1 MKKQEILPLQ
11 KAGYN
16 WKYCSIGGVTRISI
30 DSAADIAHLPELDE
44 KMWTVLSCPVKGLEF
59 DERTLSLMDT
69 NGDGR
74 IHVQEVMDAAQWIC
88 RVLVDAEQLRN
99 GSDELALADINIEDT
114 DGKELREMAK
124 HVLETLQKTG
134 NTISIADI
142 EAYRKMVE
150 EGIRADFE
158 SRGPAAVELPY
169 GKHTEA
175 LAAAVD
181 ALRDK
186 INDHFLRCRLVRYD
200 EGSAAVL
207 DMSMERLGAISQNN
221 LAACGD
227 ELATYPLA
235 RADKEAVLHL
245 DGCINPVWQAAV
257 DTLRQ
262 AMADSGIENAAT
274 LTESQWNTMRD
285 QLAAYGKAKAEAEEQ
300 HQKELDET
308 LTAELEVS
316 RPIEKLLF
324 LYRDFYR
331 LLHNYVIMS
340 DFYSPD
346 YKAIFQAGKLYIDQR
361 CCELCLRVAD
371 MSKHAD
377 NMASLSGMYLL
388 YCTCT
393 SKVKDATMDIVAV
406 LTDGDVDDLRVGKNA
421 LFYDRDGHDWD
432 ATITKIVD
440 NPISIRQAF
449 WSPYRKFGNW
459 VSEKINKSAAEKE
472 SKQFEEMTA
481 KADSATADIT
491 NKPEGESEAKLNE
504 KKAQVFDIA
513 KFAGIFA
520 AIGLALGAIGGVL
533 VTVGGFVAA
542 KWYNIILIIL
552 AIILIISGPSMLLAW
567 LKLRKRNLGPVLNAN
582 GWAINSRIRVNVR
595 FGATLTGL
603 AQYPKMV
610 LDDPYAK
617 KKMPAWLKWLIGIV
631 ILAILFIGGFRLSQH
646 RWVWQPKPVEEAVV
660 EEQIEEAPAAAPA
673 EATAAPADTATVA
686 AAKTETPETE
696 N

>member
-30 DSAADIAHLPELDE
+30 ESAADIAHLPELDE

-69 NGDGR
+69 NSDGR
-74 IHVQEVMDAAQWIC
+74 IRVQEVMDAAQWIC
-88 RVLVDAEQLRN
+88 RVLVDAEKLRN
-99 GSDELALADINIEDT
+99 GSDELALADINIEDP

-124 HVLETLQKTG
+124 HVLEALQKTG
-134 NTISIADI
+134 NTITIDDI
-142 EAYRKMVE
+142 EAYRKLVE
-150 EGIRADFE
+150 ERIRADFE

-169 GKHTEA
+169 GEHTEA
-175 LAAAVD
+175 LAAAVE

-186 INDHFLRCRLVRYD
+186 VNDHFLRCRLVRYD
-200 EGSAAVL
+200 EDSAAVL

-221 LAACGD
+221 LAACSD

-262 AMADSGIENAAT
+262 AMTDAGIENAAT
-274 LTESQWNTMRD
+274 LTESQWNTMCD
-285 QLAAYGKAKAEAEEQ
+285 QLAAYGKAKAEAAEQ

-308 LTAELEVS
+308 LTAELAVS
-316 RPIEKLLF
+316 TPIEKMLF

-331 LLHNYVIMS
+331 LLQNYVIMS

-346 YKAIFQAGKLYIDQR
+346 HKAIFQAGKLYIDQR

-377 NMASLSGMYLL
+377 NMASLSGMYLI

-406 LTDGDVDDLRVGKNA
+406 LTDGDIDDLRVGKNA

-481 KADSATADIT
+481 KADSATTDLT
-491 NKPEGESEAKLNE
+491 SKPEGDPEAKLNE

-533 VTVGGFVAA
+533 VTLGGFVAS
-542 KWYNIILIIL
+542 KWYNILLIIAAL
-552 AIILIISGPSMLLAW
+552 VLIISGPSMLLAW

-603 AQYPKMV
+603 AQYPKVV
-610 LDDPYAK
+610 LDDPYAE
-617 KKMPAWLKWLIGIV
+617 KKMPAWLKWLLGIV
-631 ILAILFIGGFRLSQH
+631 ILAILFVAGFRLTQH

-660 EEQIEEAPAAAPA
+660 EELIEEAPAV
-673 EATAAPADTATVA
+673 APADTVA
-686 AAKTETPETE
+686 VVAEAETPEAETE